1 LLGRFPIVT
10 HLDKLTKET
19 MLRILTEP
27 KNSIINQFVELFRL
41 DGIKIAFTEKVLEEI
56 VNYTLDK
63 GLGARGL
70 RGTTE
75 KILEDF
81 MYSVDT
87 LEKELIIDVGNVK
100 F

>member
-1 LLGRFPIVT
+1 
-10 HLDKLTKET
+10 
-19 MLRILTEP
+19 M
-27 KNSIINQFVELFRL
+27 
-41 DGIKIAFTEKVLEEI
+41 
-56 VNYTLDK
+56 NYTLDK

>member
-1 LLGRFPIVT
+1 
-10 HLDKLTKET
+10 

>member
-10 HLDKLTKET
+10 YLDKLTKET

>member
-1 LLGRFPIVT
+1 
-10 HLDKLTKET
+10 

-27 KNSIINQFVELFRL
+27 KNSIINQFTELFRL
-41 DGIKIAFTEKVLEEI
+41 DGIKIAFTDKALEKI
-56 VNYTLDK
+56 VDYTLDK

-75 KILEDF
+75 KVLEDY
-81 MYSVDT
+81 MY
-87 LEKELIIDVGNVK
+87 EIDSLDKKLNIDEENVK